1 MEIILASASP
11 RRQELLK
18 ILFNNFTVLPADV
31 EETLSGEINAEAAA
45 EYLSRK
51 KAQSVAKTNPQ
62 SLVIGSDTTVVLD
75 NLILGK
81 PKNKDD
87 ARNMLN
93 MLSGKTHKVITG
105 VCICVNGKEHSFSEI
120 TEVTFYKLSEEEI
133 ENYLKTDEWTD
144 KAGAYGIQGKAGLFA
159 EKINGD
165 YNNVVGLPVSRLN
178 RELKGYLL

>member
-18 ILFNNFTVLPADV
+18 NIFNDFKIEPADV
-31 EETLSGEINAEAAA
+31 DETLSSDINAEAAA
-45 EYLSRK
+45 EYLACK
-51 KAQSVAKTNPQ
+51 KAKYIAEKHPEA
-62 SLVIGSDTTVVLD
+62 LVIGSDTTVVLND
-75 NLILGK
+75 IILGK
-81 PKNKDD
+81 PKDKND

-93 MLSGKTHKVITG
+93 LLSGKTHKVITG
-105 VCICVNGKEHSFSEI
+105 VCVCKGGKTHSFSEF

-133 ENYLKTDEWTD
+133 NNYLKTGEWSD
-144 KAGAYGIQGKAGLFA
+144 KAGAYGIQGKAGLFV

-178 RELKGYLL
+178 RKLKEIL